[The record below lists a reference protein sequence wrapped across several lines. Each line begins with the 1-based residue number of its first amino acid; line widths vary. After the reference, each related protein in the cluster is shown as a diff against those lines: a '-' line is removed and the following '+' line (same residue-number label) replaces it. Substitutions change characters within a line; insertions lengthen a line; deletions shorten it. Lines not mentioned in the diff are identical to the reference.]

1 MSDKTLSVNTR
12 EKILNAA
19 FSLYEM
25 NFSDASLSS
34 IAKKAG
40 ITKTA
45 IYRHFKD
52 KSSLETEMFK
62 IVYDSFYDVLKNFSC
77 KMNSGKPTE
86 AFAAIIEFVYK
97 NTSFISFYLLSASEN
112 SHDDLIMEMKNRGL
126 PIFDEI
132 LTHDGAIG
140 SLDFYV
146 KTIFSSATIICMVSA
161 RKKCPEISLSD
172 ENFYKAA
179 GTLILKGLQNS
190 IAYIT
195 ELRFAQLEQSVRDSI
210 KDLDPPDRIII
221 ALNSAIKK
229 NGYKNVTLEEI
240 ARELGMAKS
249 SLYTWF
255 TNKNDLFSKIIYKE
269 LDMLLTTV
277 IENQYC
283 GQTMEERVFL
293 IMSTS
298 LEFLLSRPQLIN
310 VFQWLQLTE
319 NFGEKIC
326 TNPDFNMQQIFEDFF
341 KKNPV
346 TKSVPELGFGNKNYE
361 IITNWIFI
369 MPVFTIFHGEKHGF
383 TDDITRAALRET
395 FKMIEQGLVLDKKIN
410 SQGGIK

>member
-97 NTSFISFYLLSASEN
+97 HTSFISFYLLSASEN

-140 SLDFYV
+140 SLDFYISRV
-146 KTIFSSATIICMVSA
+146 R
-161 RKKCPEISLSD
+161 RKCIQKQSTEIGQCLT
-172 ENFYKAA
+172 YLCL
-179 GTLILKGLQNS
+179 TVLH
-190 IAYIT
+190 
-195 ELRFAQLEQSVRDSI
+195 RDS
-210 KDLDPPDRIII
+210 LVV
-221 ALNSAIKK
+221 LF
-229 NGYKNVTLEEI
+229 NV
-240 ARELGMAKS
+240 
-249 SLYTWF
+249 
-255 TNKNDLFSKIIYKE
+255 
-269 LDMLLTTV
+269 V
-277 IENQYC
+277 
-283 GQTMEERVFL
+283 
-293 IMSTS
+293 
-298 LEFLLSRPQLIN
+298 
-310 VFQWLQLTE
+310 
-319 NFGEKIC
+319 
-326 TNPDFNMQQIFEDFF
+326 
-341 KKNPV
+341 
-346 TKSVPELGFGNKNYE
+346 
-361 IITNWIFI
+361 
-369 MPVFTIFHGEKHGF
+369 
-383 TDDITRAALRET
+383 
-395 FKMIEQGLVLDKKIN
+395 
-410 SQGGIK
+410 

>member
-1 MSDKTLSVNTR
+1 MSDKTVSVNTK
-12 EKILNAA
+12 EKILNVA

-25 NFSDASLSS
+25 NFSDASLSR

-45 IYRHFKD
+45 IYRHFRD
-52 KSSLETEMFK
+52 KNSLEKEMFR
-62 IVYDSFYDVLKNFSC
+62 IVYDSFYDVLKRFSD
-77 KMNSGKPTE
+77 KIKEDKPSE
-86 AFAAIIEFVYK
+86 AFALILEFIHK
-97 NTSFISFYLLSASEN
+97 NTSFVSFYMLSAAEN
-112 SHDDLIMEMKNRGL
+112 SQDNLIIEMKKRKL
-126 PIFDEI
+126 PIFNEI
-132 LTHDGAIG
+132 LTSDGSIN

-146 KTIFSSATIICMVSA
+146 KTIFSTATIICMVSA

-172 ENFYKAA
+172 EDFYKAA
-179 GTLILKGLQNS
+179 GTLILNGLQNS
-190 IAYIT
+190 ISQIT

-269 LDMLLTTV
+269 LDMLLTAV

-310 VFQWLQLTE
+310 VFQWLLLTE

-326 TNPDFNMQQIFEDFF
+326 TNPNFNMQQIIEDFF

-346 TKSVPELGFGNKNYE
+346 TKSVPELGFGTKNYE

-395 FKMIEQGLVLDKKIN
+395 FKMIEQGLVLDKKLN

>member
-1 MSDKTLSVNTR
+1 MNKNVVEFLAFRYETL
-12 EKILNAA
+12 KL
-19 FSLYEM
+19 L
-25 NFSDASLSS
+25 
-34 IAKKAG
+34 KKSERGEVHLAQNRQSG
-40 ITKTA
+40 ELVIIKRVALTG
-45 IYRHFKD
+45 
-52 KSSLETEMFK
+52 LP
-62 IVYDSFYDVLKNFSC
+62 YDVLKNFSC

-97 NTSFISFYLLSASEN
+97 HTSFISFYLLSASEN
-112 SHDDLIMEMKNRGL
+112 SHDDLLMEMKNRGL

-146 KTIFSSATIICMVSA
+146 KTIFSSATIICMASA

-172 ENFYKAA
+172 EDFYKAA

-269 LDMLLTTV
+269 LDMLLTAV

-283 GQTMEERVFL
+283 GQTMEEKVFL

-326 TNPDFNMQQIFEDFF
+326 TNPDFNMQQIIEDFF

-346 TKSVPELGFGNKNYE
+346 TKSE
-361 IITNWIFI
+361 I
-369 MPVFTIFHGEKHGF
+369 G
-383 TDDITRAALRET
+383 RAH
-395 FKMIEQGLVLDKKIN
+395 V
-410 SQGGIK
+410 